1 MKKLLVFMILA
12 LVLLGCADNSLKS
25 TPASQVSEK
34 LINLESAVV
43 VFGQS
48 TCAACTDYKPVL
60 QEVLKNYPNVPI
72 MYVET
77 DKDNRSDVT
86 SLVERFLPEATV
98 TPITYFFVNGELVG
112 FERGAFRYSQ
122 LKAFLV
128 EKGYISE

>member
-1 MKKLLVFMILA
+1 MKKILIFIV
-12 LVLLGCADNSLKS
+12 LVLVLFGCADNSFKS

-34 LINLESAVV
+34 LLNLESVVV

-60 QEVLKNYPNVPI
+60 QEIIKNYPNVPI
-72 MYVET
+72 VYVET

-86 SLVERFLPEATV
+86 SLVERFLPDATV
-98 TPITYFFVNGELVG
+98 TPITYFFVDGELVG

-122 LKAFLV
+122 LKGFLV

>member
-1 MKKLLVFMILA
+1 MKKILIFIV
-12 LVLLGCADNSLKS
+12 LVLVLFGCADNSFKS

-34 LINLESAVV
+34 LLNLESVVV

-48 TCAACTDYKPVL
+48 TCAACSDYKPVL
-60 QEVLKNYPNVPI
+60 QEIIKNYPNVPI
-72 MYVET
+72 VYVET

-86 SLVERFLPEATV
+86 SLVERFLPDATV
-98 TPITYFFVNGELVG
+98 TPITYFFVDGELVG

-122 LKAFLV
+122 LKGFLV

>member
-1 MKKLLVFMILA
+1 MKKILILIILA
-12 LVLLGCADNSLKS
+12 LVLFGCADNSFKI

-60 QEVLKNYPNVPI
+60 QEILKNYPNVPI
-72 MYVET
+72 MYVES

-86 SLVERFLPEATV
+86 ALVESFLPDATV
-98 TPITYFFVNGELVG
+98 TPITYFFVDGELVG
-112 FERGAFRYSQ
+112 IEIGAFRYSQ
-122 LKAFLV
+122 LKGFLI
-128 EKGYISE
+128 EKGFISE